1 MQKWYWVNSMKAD
14 FEKGTKI
21 CSRCKKE
28 LPIDMFDK
36 DKSRSDNLR
45 TYCKQCRREYDRKI
59 SDKRENVFGRRG
71 NKRGNSGKL
80 KRDYELTKE
89 QLSKREYSR
98 KKGNHKKTKE
108 HGVLVW
114 YSGNLEKIDSVK
126 YRRIMI
132 MEYQRQK
139 YCAVRGYVGRV
150 KPSEHFLFDFD
161 LEQMLKDKVEYY
173 NGKPMKRWWEGNIR
187 HWTVKDGIWKE

>member
-1 MQKWYWVNSMKAD
+1 MKAD

-173 NGKPMKRWWEGNIR
+173 NCKPKVGR
-187 HWTVKDGIWKE
+187 